1 MNSASSSNRLECNT
15 PMHDSAIQ
23 ATDDNAV
30 GAAALDMRDVSHR
43 YGDILAVDRLS
54 LSVGEGEVMCLLGPS
69 GCGKTTVLRLAAGLE
84 SLQDG
89 EIAIAGQPVAGDG
102 ISRPPEARGVG
113 LVFQDYALFPHL
125 SVADNVAFG
134 LHSVAAPNRQARVT
148 RALGDVAMADQAHRF
163 PHMLS
168 GGQQQRVAL
177 ARALVA
183 WPSVVLLDE
192 PFSGLDA
199 RLRDQVRDQTL
210 HALMESQAATLMVTH
225 DAEEAMFMADRI
237 AVMRD
242 GRILQTGTPDDLYCE
257 PTSAF
262 VAQLFGEMNHLM
274 ATVQGGEVDTPFG
287 PLPAG
292 ELEEDVAAEILIRPE
307 ALHLSQAVDGP
318 RGKVITSRMLGRS
331 SLVHLSVED
340 GTVTGLHL
348 HARAPGRFL
357 PEEGQLLSVTLD
369 TSQAFVFAAK
379 YTK

>member
-1 MNSASSSNRLECNT
+1 MRKSLARAADDISAGT
-15 PMHDSAIQ
+15 P
-23 ATDDNAV
+23 
-30 GAAALDMRDVSHR
+30 ALDLREVSHR

-84 SLQDG
+84 ALQDG
-89 EIAIAGQPVAGDG
+89 EIAIAGQPVAGG
-102 ISRPPEARGVG
+102 GMSSPPESRGVG
-113 LVFQDYALFPHL
+113 LVFQDFALFPHL

-134 LHSVAAPNRQARVT
+134 LQSVAAANRAARVL
-148 RALGDVAMADQAHRF
+148 RALDEVGMTDQAHRF

-237 AVMRD
+237 AVMCD
-242 GRILQTGTPDDLYCE
+242 GRILQTGTPDDLYCH
-257 PTSAF
+257 PASAF
-262 VAQLFGEMNHLM
+262 VAQLFGEVNHLS
-274 ATVQGGEVDTPFG
+274 ASVADGEVDTPFG

-292 ELEEDVAAEILIRPE
+292 ELDEGATAEILIRPE

-318 RGKVITSRMLGRS
+318 LGKVIASRMLGRS
-331 SLVHLSVED
+331 SLVHLSIED

-357 PEEGQLLSVTLD
+357 PEEGQQLSVTLD
-369 TSQAFVFAAK
+369 TSQAFVFATTD
-379 YTK
+379 TK

>member
-1 MNSASSSNRLECNT
+1 MREATVKSIDSGIGTPALE
-15 PMHDSAIQ
+15 
-23 ATDDNAV
+23 
-30 GAAALDMRDVSHR
+30 LRDVSHR
-43 YGDILAVDRLS
+43 YGDVLAVDRLN
-54 LSVGEGEVMCLLGPS
+54 LAVGDGEVVCLLGPS

-84 SLQDG
+84 ALQEG
-89 EIAIAGQPVAGDG
+89 EIAIAGRSVASAGK
-102 ISRPPEARGVG
+102 SSPPESRGVG

-125 SVADNVAFG
+125 SVADNVTFG
-134 LHSVAAPNRQARVT
+134 LQGVAAANREE
-148 RALGDVAMADQAHRF
+148 RALRALRDVGMEDHAARF

-183 WPSVVLLDE
+183 GPAVVLLDE

-199 RLRDQVRDQTL
+199 RLRDKVRDQTL

-242 GRILQTGTPDDLYCE
+242 GRILQTGTPDHLYCR
-257 PTSAF
+257 PASAF
-262 VAQLFGEMNHLM
+262 VAQLFGEINRLDGIVSGGAV
-274 ATVQGGEVDTPFG
+274 ATPLGA
-287 PLPAG
+287 LPAAG
-292 ELEEDVAAEILIRPE
+292 LEEGAAADVLIRPE
-307 ALHLSQAVDGP
+307 ALRLSHDAQGA
-318 RGKVITSRMLGRS
+318 RGRVITSRMLGRT

-357 PEEGQLLSVTLD
+357 PEEGQQLSVVLD
-369 TSQAFVFAAK
+369 SSQAFVFPAQDIK
-379 YTK
+379 

>member
-1 MNSASSSNRLECNT
+1 
-15 PMHDSAIQ
+15 MHDSAVQ
-23 ATDDNAV
+23 TKDDALA
-30 GAAALDMRDVSHR
+30 GTPALDLREVSHR

-84 SLQDG
+84 ALQEG
-89 EIAIAGQPVAGDG
+89 EIAIAGQTVAGAG
-102 ISRPPEARGVG
+102 MSSPPETRGVG
-113 LVFQDYALFPHL
+113 LVFQDFALFPHL

-134 LHSVAAPNRQARVT
+134 LQSVPAADREARVL
-148 RALGDVAMADQAHRF
+148 RALGDVGMANQAGRF

-237 AVMRD
+237 AVMCD
-242 GRILQTGTPDDLYCE
+242 GRIVQTGTPDDLYCH
-257 PTSAF
+257 PGTAF
-262 VAQLFGEMNHLM
+262 VAQLFGEVNHLS
-274 ATVQGGEVDTPFG
+274 ASVRGGKVETPFG
-287 PLPAG
+287 PLPAD
-292 ELEEDVAAEILIRPE
+292 ELADGSAAEILIRPE
-307 ALHLSQAVDGP
+307 ALRLSQAADGP
-318 RGKVITSRMLGRS
+318 RGQVITSRMLGRT
-331 SLVHLSVED
+331 SLVHLSVAD

-357 PEEGQLLSVTLD
+357 PDEGQQFSVTLD

-379 YTK
+379 GTK

>member
-1 MNSASSSNRLECNT
+1 MHKGMAAEDAVDDSGTT
-15 PMHDSAIQ
+15 P
-23 ATDDNAV
+23 
-30 GAAALDMRDVSHR
+30 ALDLREVSHR

-54 LSVGEGEVMCLLGPS
+54 LSVGEGEVVCLLGPS

-84 SLQDG
+84 ALQEG
-89 EIAIAGQPVAGDG
+89 EIAIAGRSVAGG
-102 ISRPPEARGVG
+102 GMSKPPESRGVG

-134 LHSVAAPNRQARVT
+134 LQSVAAANREARVL
-148 RALGDVAMADQAHRF
+148 RALGEVGMADQARRF

-183 WPSVVLLDE
+183 GPSVVLLDE

-199 RLRDQVRDQTL
+199 RLRDKVRDQTL

-237 AVMRD
+237 AVMRE
-242 GRILQTGTPDDLYCE
+242 GRILQTGTPDDLYCR
-257 PTSAF
+257 PASAF
-262 VAQLFGEMNHLM
+262 VAQLFGEVNRLDGVVSGD
-274 ATVQGGEVDTPFG
+274 AVDTPFG
-287 PLPAG
+287 FLPSAG
-292 ELEEDVAAEILIRPE
+292 LENGAAVDILIRPE
-307 ALHLSQAVDGP
+307 ALRLSQGAEGP
-318 RGKVITSRMLGRS
+318 RGRVITSRMLGRT

-357 PEEGQLLSVTLD
+357 PDEGQQLSVMLD
-369 TSQAFVFAAK
+369 TSQAFVFPASDIK
-379 YTK
+379 

>member
-1 MNSASSSNRLECNT
+1 MREATVKSIDSGIETPALE
-15 PMHDSAIQ
+15 
-23 ATDDNAV
+23 
-30 GAAALDMRDVSHR
+30 LRDVSHR
-43 YGDILAVDRLS
+43 YGDVLAVDRLN
-54 LSVGEGEVMCLLGPS
+54 LAVGDGEVVCLLGPS

-84 SLQDG
+84 ALQEG
-89 EIAIAGQPVAGDG
+89 EIAIAGRSVAVAGM
-102 ISRPPEARGVG
+102 SSPPESRGVG

-125 SVADNVAFG
+125 SVVDNVTFG
-134 LHSVAAPNRQARVT
+134 LQGVAAANREA
-148 RALGDVAMADQAHRF
+148 RALRALRDVGMEDHAARF

-183 WPSVVLLDE
+183 GPAVVLLDE

-199 RLRDQVRDQTL
+199 RLRDKVRDQTL

-242 GRILQTGTPDDLYCE
+242 GRILQTGTPDDLYCR
-257 PTSAF
+257 PASAF
-262 VAQLFGEMNHLM
+262 VAQLFGEINRLDGIVSGGAV
-274 ATVQGGEVDTPFG
+274 ATPLGA
-287 PLPAG
+287 LPAKG
-292 ELEEDVAAEILIRPE
+292 LEEGAAADILIRPE
-307 ALHLSQAVDGP
+307 ALRLSHDAQGA
-318 RGKVITSRMLGRS
+318 RGRVITSRMLGRT

-357 PEEGQLLSVTLD
+357 PEEGQQLSVVLD
-369 TSQAFVFAAK
+369 SSQAFVFSAEDIK
-379 YTK
+379 

>member
-1 MNSASSSNRLECNT
+1 
-15 PMHDSAIQ
+15 MHKSLAR
-23 ATDDNAV
+23 T
-30 GAAALDMRDVSHR
+30 AAADDAGGPALDLRDVSHR
-43 YGDILAVDRLS
+43 YGDILAVDRLN
-54 LSVGEGEVMCLLGPS
+54 LAIGEAEVVCLLGPS

-84 SLQDG
+84 ELQEG
-89 EIAIAGQPVAGDG
+89 EIAIAGRTVAGG
-102 ISRPPEARGVG
+102 GMSSPPEARGVG

-134 LHSVAAPNRQARVT
+134 LQSVPAANREARVL
-148 RALGDVAMADQAHRF
+148 RALGDVGMEDHAARY

-183 WPSVVLLDE
+183 GPSVVLLDE

-199 RLRDQVRDQTL
+199 RLRDKVRDQTL
-210 HALMESQAATLMVTH
+210 HALMESRAATLMVTH

-242 GRILQTGTPDDLYCE
+242 GRILQTGTPDDLYCR
-257 PTSAF
+257 PASAF
-262 VAQLFGEMNHLM
+262 VAQLFGEVNRLDGI
-274 ATVQGGEVDTPFG
+274 VSDGVVDTPFG
-287 PLPAG
+287 PLPAAG
-292 ELEEDVAAEILIRPE
+292 LEEGAAADILIRPE
-307 ALHLSQAVDGP
+307 ALHLSQDAEGP
-318 RGKVITSRMLGRS
+318 RGRVITSRMLGRT

-357 PEEGQLLSVTLD
+357 PDEGQQLSVRLD
-369 TSQAFVFAAK
+369 TSQAFVFPASDIK
-379 YTK
+379 

>member
-1 MNSASSSNRLECNT
+1 MR
-15 PMHDSAIQ
+15 DSPATLADD
-23 ATDDNAV
+23 ATDTP
-30 GAAALDMRDVSHR
+30 ALELRDVSHR
-43 YGDILAVDRLS
+43 YGDVLAVDRLS

-84 SLQDG
+84 ALQEG
-89 EIAIAGQPVAGDG
+89 EIAIAGRPVAADG
-102 ISRPPEARGVG
+102 MSVPPESRGVG

-134 LHSVAAPNRQARVT
+134 LQAVPVANRGP
-148 RALGDVAMADQAHRF
+148 RALRALRDVGMEDHATRF

-183 WPSVVLLDE
+183 GPSVVLLDE

-199 RLRDQVRDQTL
+199 RLRDKVRDQTL
-210 HALMESQAATLMVTH
+210 HVLLESQAATLMVTH

-242 GRILQTGTPDDLYCE
+242 GRVLQTGTPDELYCR
-257 PTSAF
+257 PASAF
-262 VAQLFGEMNHLM
+262 VAQLFGEVNRLDGIVSDG
-274 ATVQGGEVDTPFG
+274 AVETPFG
-287 PLPAG
+287 PLPATG
-292 ELEEDVAAEILIRPE
+292 LAEGAAADILIRPE
-307 ALHLSQAVDGP
+307 ALNLSQAGDGP
-318 RGKVITSRMLGRS
+318 RGRVITSHMLGRT

-348 HARAPGRFL
+348 HARVPGRFL
-357 PEEGQLLSVTLD
+357 PEEGQQLFVTLD
-369 TSQAFVFAAK
+369 TSQTFVFAAGGIK
-379 YTK
+379 

>member
-1 MNSASSSNRLECNT
+1 
-15 PMHDSAIQ
+15 MHKSLAR
-23 ATDDNAV
+23 AADDAAV
-30 GAAALDMRDVSHR
+30 GTPALDLREVSHR
-43 YGDILAVDRLS
+43 YGEILAVDRLN
-54 LSVGEGEVMCLLGPS
+54 LAVGEGEVVCLLGPS

-84 SLQDG
+84 ALQVG
-89 EIAIAGQPVAGDG
+89 EIAIAGRKVAGG
-102 ISRPPEARGVG
+102 GMSSPPEARGVG

-134 LHSVAAPNRQARVT
+134 LKSVPAANREARVL
-148 RALGDVAMADQAHRF
+148 RALGDLGMEDHAARY

-183 WPSVVLLDE
+183 GPSVVLLDE

-199 RLRDQVRDQTL
+199 RLRDKVRDQTL

-237 AVMRD
+237 AVMCD
-242 GRILQTGTPDDLYCE
+242 GRILQTGTPDDLYCR
-257 PTSAF
+257 PASAF
-262 VAQLFGEMNHLM
+262 VAQLFGEVNRLDGI
-274 ATVQGGEVDTPFG
+274 VSGGAVDTPFG
-287 PLPAG
+287 PLQAAG
-292 ELEEDVAAEILIRPE
+292 LEEGAAAGILIRPE
-307 ALHLSQAVDGP
+307 ALHLSQDAERP
-318 RGKVITSRMLGRS
+318 RGRVITSRMLGRT

-357 PEEGQLLSVTLD
+357 PEEGQQLSVMLD
-369 TSQAFVFAAK
+369 TSQAFVFPATDIK
-379 YTK
+379 